1 MTGYLANLTRISE
14 RIDIFP
20 QCYGH
25 SKLNH
30 PLAFLYFVKSLKYLL
45 LIVRLRIW
53 HHLFLEFYFFAH
65 WRHQRVVTR
74 LENVRQLNIRRGK
87 KLGFQLSHRQPLNV
101 NLTCPQP
108 VAGFSYSVTSDFTID
123 DFPKDDFSI
132 LFYILPFFQIWK
144 FKIEV
149 AVCRYSRIAVF
160 FNFPN
165 SKENTCIGRLFF

>member
-1 MTGYLANLTRISE
+1 MTEYLANLTRISE

-30 PLAFLYFVKSLKYLL
+30 PLAFLYFVKSLTYLL

-108 VAGFSYSVTSDFTID
+108 VAGFSYSVTSEACNFIKKDTLTQVFSCEFCKISKNTTLFTEHLWATA
-123 DFPKDDFSI
+123 PNSI
-132 LFYILPFFQIWK
+132 NK
-144 FKIEV
+144 H
-149 AVCRYSRIAVF
+149 AVF
-160 FNFPN
+160 
-165 SKENTCIGRLFF
+165 CILSF